1 LNLAKLLPYVDI
13 QCHVQPVTR
22 SILRFQI
29 TLTPS
34 FNWNQRW
41 HGSAQGFWI
50 WIEDSDNIRIY
61 HQEYILFSK
70 RTHPDSINLEL
81 VIPAFDPLPPQ
92 YFIRVVSDSWVGSEF
107 LLPVSFEHLFMP
119 STDMPY
125 TDLMDLTPLPTSALG
140 NSKYEQL
147 YAKFEVFNP
156 IQTQLFHVLYHQDTP
171 ILLGAPTG
179 SGKTIVAEIALLRM
193 KKKFPSGKCVYIAP
207 LKSLA
212 RERLKEWKKKLGG
225 DPLKWKVLEL
235 SGDTHHDKRT
245 LEKADV
251 LVCTPEKWDLVS
263 RGWRTQSE
271 DSVKSKN
278 FVKDVRLLIID
289 EIHLLGEERG
299 AVLEAIVSRTRFISR
314 LIQSQASIDENEIPV
329 NQSHET
335 TRIVGLSTAI
345 ANPYDLA
352 NWMGIDVD
360 NIKVG
365 AKIGMYNF
373 RPSVRP
379 IPMKVHIQGF
389 AGRHYCPRMATMNKP
404 CYAAIREHSP
414 TKPVIIFVA
423 SRRQTR
429 LTALDLINYAAS
441 DQNPSTF
448 LGCSD
453 EYALSVADTL
463 HDASL
468 RHTIS
473 YGIGLHHAG
482 LSSHDREKVE
492 NMFLKGDIQVL
503 VATATL
509 AWGVNL
515 PAHLVIVK
523 GTEFFDGKE
532 SRYVDYPVTDVLQMM
547 GRAGRPQFDTE
558 GIACIFVEE
567 SKKNFYKKF
576 LYDPFPVES
585 CLDSRMADNLNAEIA
600 TGTVVTIE
608 DCVGWLDWTFY
619 ARRVRMNP
627 SYYGAESGDDD
638 TVNEFLLQKVMT
650 CIEELKESGCIIT
663 PVDDNMGEV
672 APTYLGVTSSK
683 FYLHHKT
690 PHQMRI
696 GVKNSRRTMLSS
708 LEQFDSRTG
717 EHGFAFP
724 VEVEEIAVASIIYH
738 LAHTYEFSELPV
750 RHNEEQLN
758 AQLADEL
765 PWGPLIPVINQGA
778 LRKNNNI
785 DLETYLDPC
794 TKCYLLIQAFITDA
808 ELPISDYVND
818 TSTALDQLPRLL
830 AAMENVAM
838 HDMSSE
844 GTFDIYCMFPIVRQ
858 ILNSRMLPSEDP
870 LGQVYSISG
879 DKMRQLRKQGINLR
893 QLCLMEDYSSLRLTK
908 KVQQEIHLLP
918 LFILCNIQ
926 ITFKTDK
933 ASGKSEGVVSF
944 NLELHQKV
952 AQNRKTAVEFSFDAI
967 LGTHSRS
974 ILLGQKSITLKVL
987 PHSPGERSR
996 SIEIKFDWDIAKS
1009 SDQEDGGSVVLRV
1022 FSRDVRGLD
1031 VQHVLP
1037 LNVAPQK

>member
-1 LNLAKLLPYVDI
+1 
-13 QCHVQPVTR
+13 
-22 SILRFQI
+22 
-29 TLTPS
+29 
-34 FNWNQRW
+34 
-41 HGSAQGFWI
+41 
-50 WIEDSDNIRIY
+50 
-61 HQEYILFSK
+61 
-70 RTHPDSINLEL
+70 
-81 VIPAFDPLPPQ
+81 
-92 YFIRVVSDSWVGSEF
+92 
-107 LLPVSFEHLFMP
+107 
-119 STDMPY
+119 
-125 TDLMDLTPLPTSALG
+125 
-140 NSKYEQL
+140 
-147 YAKFEVFNP
+147 
-156 IQTQLFHVLYHQDTP
+156 
-171 ILLGAPTG
+171 
-179 SGKTIVAEIALLRM
+179 
-193 KKKFPSGKCVYIAP
+193 
-207 LKSLA
+207 
-212 RERLKEWKKKLGG
+212 
-225 DPLKWKVLEL
+225 
-235 SGDTHHDKRT
+235 
-245 LEKADV
+245 
-251 LVCTPEKWDLVS
+251 
-263 RGWRTQSE
+263 
-271 DSVKSKN
+271 
-278 FVKDVRLLIID
+278 
-289 EIHLLGEERG
+289 
-299 AVLEAIVSRTRFISR
+299 
-314 LIQSQASIDENEIPV
+314 
-329 NQSHET
+329 
-335 TRIVGLSTAI
+335 
-345 ANPYDLA
+345 
-352 NWMGIDVD
+352 
-360 NIKVG
+360 
-365 AKIGMYNF
+365 
-373 RPSVRP
+373 
-379 IPMKVHIQGF
+379 
-389 AGRHYCPRMATMNKP
+389 
-404 CYAAIREHSP
+404 
-414 TKPVIIFVA
+414 
-423 SRRQTR
+423 
-429 LTALDLINYAAS
+429 
-441 DQNPSTF
+441 
-448 LGCSD
+448 
-453 EYALSVADTL
+453 
-463 HDASL
+463 
-468 RHTIS
+468 
-473 YGIGLHHAG
+473 
-482 LSSHDREKVE
+482 
-492 NMFLKGDIQVL
+492 
-503 VATATL
+503 
-509 AWGVNL
+509 VNL

>member
-1 LNLAKLLPYVDI
+1 MFD
-13 QCHVQPVTR
+13 
-22 SILRFQI
+22 
-29 TLTPS
+29 
-34 FNWNQRW
+34 WNQRW
-41 HGSAQGFWI
+41 HGSGQGFWV
-50 WIEDSDNIRIY
+50 WVEDSDNIRIY
-61 HQEYILFSK
+61 HQEYVLFSK

-92 YFIRVVSDSWVGSEF
+92 YFVRVVSDSWVGSES
-107 LLPVSFEHLFMP
+107 LLPVSFQHLLMP
-119 STDMPY
+119 SNHMPY
-125 TDLMDLTPLPTSALG
+125 TDLIDLTPLPTTALG

-147 YAKFEVFNP
+147 YSKFEVFNP
-156 IQTQLFHVLYHQDTP
+156 IQTQLFHALYHQDTP

-179 SGKTIVAEIALLRM
+179 SGKTIVAEITLLRM
-193 KKKFPSGKCVYIAP
+193 KKRYPGGKCVYIAP

-225 DPLKWKVLEL
+225 EPLKWKVLEL

-263 RGWRTQSE
+263 RGWRNQSQ
-271 DSVKSKN
+271 DSITSKN

-314 LIQSQASIDENEIPV
+314 VML
-329 NQSHET
+329 SHSDPNDVSSNTAHEP

-352 NWMGIDVD
+352 SWMGIDVD
-360 NIKVG
+360 SIKLN
-365 AKIGMYNF
+365 AKIGLYNF

-389 AGRHYCPRMATMNKP
+389 SGRHYCPRMATMNKP

-429 LTALDLINYAAS
+429 LTALDLINYAAG
-441 DQNPSTF
+441 DQNPSVF

-453 EYALSVADTL
+453 EYAHSIASSL

-492 NMFLKGDIQVL
+492 NMFLNGDIQVL

-523 GTEFFDGKE
+523 GTEFFDGRE

-600 TGTVVTIE
+600 TGTVLTIE

-638 TVNEFLLQKVMT
+638 IVNEFLLQKVVK
-650 CIEELKESGCIIT
+650 CIDELKESGCVIT
-663 PVDDNMGEV
+663 DVDDNMGQV
-672 APTYLGVTSSK
+672 IPTYLGITSCK

-696 GVKNSRRTMLSS
+696 GCKSSRQLILRS
-708 LEQFDSRTG
+708 LDQFHFDTEG
-717 EHGFAFP
+717 EPGFSFP
-724 VEVEEIAVASIIYH
+724 AEIEELAVASILFH
-738 LAHTYEFSELPV
+738 LSHTYEFSEIPV
-750 RHNEEQLN
+750 RHNEEHLN
-758 AQLADEL
+758 ARLADEL
-765 PWGPLIPVINQGA
+765 PWGAMIPVATTQRG
-778 LRKNNNI
+778 LKKNNNV
-785 DLETYLDPC
+785 DVETYLDPS
-794 TKCYLLIQAFITDA
+794 TKCYLLIQAFITDT

-818 TSTALDQLPRLL
+818 TSTVLDQLPRLL
-830 AAMENVAM
+830 AAMENVANHEM
-838 HDMSSE
+838 TAQ
-844 GTFDIYCMFPIVRQ
+844 GTFDMYCMFPIVRQ
-858 ILNSRMLPSEDP
+858 ILNSRMLPGEDP
-870 LGQVYSISG
+870 LIQLCSIPY
-879 DKMRQLRKQGINLR
+879 DKTKQLIKQGISLR
-893 QLCLMEDYSSLRLTK
+893 KLCLMTDYSSLRLSRK
-908 KVQQEIHLLP
+908 SQLEIQLLPFFKFNNIHLAL
-918 LFILCNIQ
+918 N
-926 ITFKTDK
+926 TDK
-933 ASGKSEGVVSF
+933 VSGRCEGVISF
-944 NLELHQKV
+944 TLELHQKV
-952 AQNRKTAVEFSFDAI
+952 AENRKQSVEFSFDAI
-967 LGTHSRS
+967 LGTQNQS
-974 ILLGQKSITLKVL
+974 ILLGQKKVMLKVL
-987 PHSPGERSR
+987 SRSSGDLAR
-996 SIEIKFDWDIAKS
+996 SIEIKFDWGTAKS
-1009 SDQEDGGSVVLRV
+1009 SSQDDGGSVVLRV
-1022 FSRDVRGLD
+1022 FNRDVRGLD
-1031 VQHVLP
+1031 LQRIIP
-1037 LNVAPQK
+1037 LSDALHR